1 MCLRHL
7 QGLDEQGLGQGVCMQ
22 QLSRGAEELC
32 FQTKQARAAA
42 VRLSG
47 RGLVSEAWGD
57 LDPDLLPML
66 HLPSRHRKDKSANLQ
81 ACTPMVKTQDIW
93 QKTSSGLNSGNWHR
107 GEEVLPREKK
117 EACMRPHFY
126 PLDAVGAEVGGN
138 KSDGARSSLHS
149 LLVLIFLQVA
159 QFQSWL
165 YISTCSISSTS
176 RLPCYVFCICLLT

>member
-1 MCLRHL
+1 MNKGWVKVCVCNSCPEVQRSCVFRQNRQGQQQSGCL
-7 QGLDEQGLGQGVCMQ
+7 
-22 QLSRGAEELC
+22 GA
-32 FQTKQARAAA
+32 ASS
-42 VRLSG
+42 VRLEETST
-47 RGLVSEAWGD
+47 LTSY
-57 LDPDLLPML
+57 PCFTC
-66 HLPSRHRKDKSANLQ
+66 RHRKDKSANLQ

>member
-1 MCLRHL
+1 MNKGWVKVCVCNSCPEVQRSCVFRQNRQGQQQSGCL
-7 QGLDEQGLGQGVCMQ
+7 
-22 QLSRGAEELC
+22 GA
-32 FQTKQARAAA
+32 ASS
-42 VRLSG
+42 VRLEETSTLTSYPCFTCPADTG
-47 RGLVSEAWGD
+47 RTS
-57 LDPDLLPML
+57 LLICKHAP
-66 HLPSRHRKDKSANLQ
+66 PWSRPKTFGRKPPLASIQEIGIEGKKYCPA
-81 ACTPMVKTQDIW
+81 
-93 QKTSSGLNSGNWHR
+93 R
-107 GEEVLPREKK
+107 KK